1 MSAGAAGRSAGDLL
15 NGYQD
20 TALLYAA
27 AKLGLADLLAK
38 GPKTSEELAAMTGA
52 HAPSLRRILR
62 GLVVV
67 GMCFEEEE
75 RFGLTRLGQMLR
87 TGVEGSLRD
96 QALVCG
102 DQYMVAW
109 SALVHSA
116 MTGETAFA
124 HVFGVDPW
132 EHRQRDSALSER
144 FHADL
149 NTETARSA
157 VAIVEAYDFSA
168 SRVLCDV
175 GGGYGALLCAILAAR
190 PAMRGILLEQA
201 HVATGARSY
210 VESQG
215 LDARCSIVEGDF
227 FEGVPEGADT
237 YVMKSIVHDWPDARG
252 MALLKNCRKALRADG
267 RVILIERVMPA
278 LAKDAPDT
286 VRVDLHMLAV
296 TGGRERS
303 AAEYQGLL
311 EAAGF
316 GLGRVVATRSP
327 FCVIEGVPR

>member
-1 MSAGAAGRSAGDLL
+1 VGRTPADLL

-20 TALLYAA
+20 TALLYVA
-27 AKLGLADLLAK
+27 AKLGLADLLAQ
-38 GPKTSEELAAMTGA
+38 GPKTSEDLAATTGA
-52 HAPSLRRILR
+52 HAPSLYRILR

-67 GMCFEEEE
+67 GMCFEEEK
-75 RFGLTRLGQMLR
+75 RFGLTHLGQMLR
-87 TGVEGSLRD
+87 TESEGSLRN

-102 DQYMVAW
+102 DEYMMAW
-109 SALVHSA
+109 SGLFHSA

-132 EHRQRDSALSER
+132 AHRQRNRALSEQ
-144 FHADL
+144 FNADL
-149 NTETARSA
+149 NTETAHSA
-157 VAIVEAYDFSA
+157 MALVDAYDFSA
-168 SRVLCDV
+168 FRVLCDA
-175 GGGYGALLCAILAAR
+175 GGGYGALLCAILVAC

-210 VESQG
+210 LKSQG
-215 LDARCSIVEGDF
+215 LDERCSVVEGDL
-227 FEGVPEGADT
+227 FEDFPAGADA
-237 YVMKSIVHDWPDARG
+237 YVMKSIVHDWPDARSV
-252 MALLKNCRKALRADG
+252 AILKNCRRALRAHG

-278 LAKDAPDT
+278 LATDAPDT

-303 AAEYQGLL
+303 EAEYQELL
-311 EAAGF
+311 GAAGF
-316 GLGRVVATRSP
+316 SLGRVVTTQSP

>member
-1 MSAGAAGRSAGDLL
+1 LSAGAAGRSPGDLL

-27 AKLGLADLLAK
+27 AKLGLADLLAE
-38 GPKTSEELAAMTGA
+38 GPKTSEELAAITGA
-52 HAPSLRRILR
+52 HAPSLYRILR

-67 GMCFEEEE
+67 GMCVEEEQ
-75 RFGLTRLGQMLR
+75 RFGLTSLGQMLR

-96 QALVCG
+96 HALVCG
-102 DQYMVAW
+102 DQYMAAW
-109 SALVHSA
+109 SGLVHSA

-132 EHRQRDSALSER
+132 EHRQRDTALSER
-144 FHADL
+144 FNAGL

-157 VAIVEAYDFSA
+157 AAIVEAYDFSA
-168 SRVLCDV
+168 FQVVCDA
-175 GGGYGALLCAILAAR
+175 GGGYGALLCAILAAN
-190 PAMRGILLEQA
+190 PAMKGMLLEQA
-201 HVATGARSY
+201 HVATGAKSY

-215 LDARCSIVEGDF
+215 LDERCRIVEGDF
-227 FEGVPEGADT
+227 FEGVPEGADA
-237 YVMKSIVHDWPDARG
+237 YVMKSVVHDWPDARSV
-252 MALLKNCRKALRADG
+252 AILKNCRRALGADG

-286 VRVDLHMLAV
+286 VRLDLHMLAV
-296 TGGRERS
+296 TGGRERNE
-303 AAEYQGLL
+303 AEYQSLL

-316 GLGRVVATRSP
+316 SLGRVVPTRSP

>member
-1 MSAGAAGRSAGDLL
+1 VSAGGAGRSPGDLL

-20 TALLYAA
+20 TALLYVA
-27 AKLGLADLLAK
+27 AKLGLADLLAE
-38 GPKTSEELAAMTGA
+38 GPKTSEELSATMVA
-52 HAPSLRRILR
+52 HSPSLYRILR

-75 RFGLTRLGQMLR
+75 RFGLTYMGQMLR
-87 TGVEGSLRD
+87 TEVKGSLRN

-102 DQYMVAW
+102 DEYMMAW
-109 SALVHSA
+109 SGLVHSA

-124 HVFGVDPW
+124 HVFGMDPW
-132 EHRQRDSALSER
+132 AHRQRNRALSEQ
-144 FHADL
+144 FNADL

-157 VAIVEAYDFSA
+157 AAIVEAYDFSA
-168 SRVLCDV
+168 VRVLCDA
-175 GGGYGALLCAILAAR
+175 GGGYGALLCAILVAC

-210 VESQG
+210 VKSQG
-215 LDARCSIVEGDF
+215 LDERCSVVEGDL
-227 FEGVPEGADT
+227 FEDFPAGADA
-237 YVMKSIVHDWPDARG
+237 YVMKSIVHDWPDARSV
-252 MALLKNCRKALRADG
+252 AILKNCRRALGAHG
-267 RVILIERVMPA
+267 RVILIERVLPK

-303 AAEYQGLL
+303 EAEYQELL
-311 EAAGF
+311 ETAGF
-316 GLGRVVATRSP
+316 SLGRVVTTRSP